1 MFVVLLKFSA
11 NKAKAG
17 QFMDG
22 HNAWLKQGFTEG
34 VFLLAGSIKPGHDN
48 TIQGGAIL
56 AHGVAADELQQ
67 RVNAD
72 PFVAEDVVR
81 AEIVE
86 IAPSKA
92 DARLNFMVA

>member
-22 HNAWLKQGFTEG
+22 HNAWLRQGFADG
-34 VFLLAGSIKPGHDN
+34 LFLLAGSIKPGL
-48 TIQGGAIL
+48 GGAIL
-56 AHGVAADELQQ
+56 AHGLTEEELRQ
-67 RVNAD
+67 RVDAD

-81 AEIVE
+81 AEVIE

-92 DARLNFMVA
+92 DERLNFMVA

>member
-1 MFVVLLKFSA
+1 MFIVLLKFSF

-17 QFMDG
+17 QFMEA
-22 HNAWLKQGFTEG
+22 HNAWLKQGFADG
-34 VFLLAGSIKPGHDN
+34 VFLLAGSIKPGL
-48 TIQGGAIL
+48 GGAIL
-56 AHGVAADELQQ
+56 AHGVAAEDLQQ
-67 RVNAD
+67 RIDAD

-86 IAPSKA
+86 IAPSKT

>member
-1 MFVVLLKFSA
+1 MFVVLLKFST

-17 QFMDG
+17 QFMEG
-22 HNAWLKQGFTEG
+22 HNAWLQQGFADG
-34 VFLLAGSIKPGHDN
+34 VFLLAGSIKPG
-48 TIQGGAIL
+48 QGGAIL
-56 AHGVAADELQQ
+56 AHATSAEDLQQ

-81 AEIVE
+81 AEILE

-92 DARLNFMVA
+92 DARLNFLAA

>member
-22 HNAWLKQGFTEG
+22 HNAWLKQGFAEG
-34 VFLLAGSIKPGHDN
+34 VFLLAGSLKPGL
-48 TIQGGAIL
+48 GGAIL
-56 AHGVAADELQQ
+56 ANGATAEDLQR
-67 RVNAD
+67 RVNED

-81 AEIVE
+81 AEIFE
-86 IAPSKA
+86 IAPSKM
-92 DARLNFMVA
+92 DDRLNFMVA

>member
-17 QFMDG
+17 QFMEG
-22 HNAWLKQGFTEG
+22 HNAWLRQGFADG
-34 VFLLAGSIKPGHDN
+34 VFLLAGSVKPGL
-48 TIQGGAIL
+48 GGAIL
-56 AHGVAADELQQ
+56 AHGATAEDLQQ

-81 AEIVE
+81 AEILE

-92 DARLNFMVA
+92 DERLNFLTA

>member
-17 QFMDG
+17 QFMEG
-22 HNAWLKQGFTEG
+22 HNAWLRQGFADG
-34 VFLLAGSIKPGHDN
+34 VFLLAGSIKPGL
-48 TIQGGAIL
+48 GGAIL
-56 AHGVAADELQQ
+56 AHGVAAEVLQQ

-81 AEIVE
+81 AEIIE
-86 IAPSKA
+86 IAPSKM
-92 DARLNFMVA
+92 DQRLNFFAA

>member
-11 NKAKAG
+11 NKVKAG

-22 HNAWLKQGFTEG
+22 HNAWLRQGFADG
-34 VFLLAGSIKPGHDN
+34 VFLLAGSIKPGL
-48 TIQGGAIL
+48 GGAIL
-56 AHGVAADELQQ
+56 AHGVSADDLQQ

-81 AEIVE
+81 AEILE

-92 DARLNFMVA
+92 DDRLNFLAA